1 MVLHMLQQ
9 EPIKKTYLQ
18 AAQAALGCGH
28 GESCHEPTAENNH
41 AVAFFRTPGVVET
54 LECAG
59 DRISV
64 GCRNGQVHY
73 ARRCSTLQ
81 GTARL
86 CKTRQAPKRSRLSLR
101 FRTTVLIA

>member
-64 GCRNGQVHY
+64 GCRNGQVLHLQTPWLVDSKFLSV
-73 ARRCSTLQ
+73 STIE
-81 GTARL
+81 AK
-86 CKTRQAPKRSRLSLR
+86 C
-101 FRTTVLIA
+101 VLGHAL